1 MQYNPLG
8 KTDLRVSRLCL
19 GCMTFGEPDRGNH
32 AWTLPEESSRPIIKR
47 ALEGGINFFDTANSY
62 SDGSSEEIVGRALR
76 DFARRE
82 DVVVATKVFHR
93 VGDLPEGLS
102 RAQILRSID
111 DSLRRLGMDYVD
123 ILQIHRWD
131 YNTPIEETLEALN
144 DVVKAGKARYIGA
157 SSMHSSQFAQALELQ
172 KQHGWAQFVSMQDH
186 YNLIYREEEREM
198 LPLCYQEGVAV
209 IPWSPLARG
218 RLTRPWGETTARLVS
233 DEVGKNLYKESDEN
247 DAQIAERLTG
257 VSEELGATRAQVALA
272 WLLSKPGIKRALEG
286 GINFFDTANSYSD
299 GSSEEIVGRAL
310 RDFARREDVVVATKV
325 FHRVGDL
332 PEGLS
337 RAQILR
343 SIDDSLRRLGMDY
356 VDILQ
361 IHRWDYNTPI
371 EETLEALNDVV
382 KAGKARYIG
391 ASSMHSSQFAQAL
404 ELQKQHGWAQFVSM
418 QDHYNLI
425 YREEERE
432 MLPLCY
438 QEGVAVIPWSPLARG
453 RLTRP
458 WGETTARLVSDEVG
472 KNLYKES
479 DENDAQIAE
488 RLTGVSEELGA
499 TRAQV
504 ALAWL
509 LSKPGIAAPIIGTS
523 REEQLDELL
532 NAVDIT
538 LKPEQIAELET
549 PYKPH
554 PVVGFK

>member
-111 DSLRRLGMDYVD
+111 GSLRRLGMDYVD

-157 SSMHSSQFAQALELQ
+157 SSMHASQFAQALKLQ

-233 DEVGKNLYKESDEN
+233 DK
-247 DAQIAERLTG
+247 
-257 VSEELGATRAQVALA
+257 
-272 WLLSKPGIKRALEG
+272 
-286 GINFFDTANSYSD
+286 
-299 GSSEEIVGRAL
+299 
-310 RDFARREDVVVATKV
+310 
-325 FHRVGDL
+325 
-332 PEGLS
+332 
-337 RAQILR
+337 
-343 SIDDSLRRLGMDY
+343 
-356 VDILQ
+356 
-361 IHRWDYNTPI
+361 
-371 EETLEALNDVV
+371 
-382 KAGKARYIG
+382 
-391 ASSMHSSQFAQAL
+391 
-404 ELQKQHGWAQFVSM
+404 
-418 QDHYNLI
+418 
-425 YREEERE
+425 
-432 MLPLCY
+432 
-438 QEGVAVIPWSPLARG
+438 
-453 RLTRP
+453 
-458 WGETTARLVSDEVG
+458 VG

>member
-1 MQYNPLG
+1 MQYNTLG

-62 SDGSSEEIVGRALR
+62 SAGSSEEIVGRALR

-82 DVVVATKVFHR
+82 EVVVATKVFHR

-102 RAQILRSID
+102 RTQILRSID

-157 SSMHSSQFAQALELQ
+157 SSMHAAQFAQALALQ

-198 LPLCYQEGVAV
+198 LPLCYHEGIAV

-218 RLTRPWGETTARLVS
+218 RLTRPWGETTARSVS
-233 DEVGKNLYKESDEN
+233 DEFGKTLYSESDEN
-247 DAQIAERLTG
+247 DARIAERLTG
-257 VSEELGATRAQVALA
+257 VSE
-272 WLLSKPGIKRALEG
+272 
-286 GINFFDTANSYSD
+286 D
-299 GSSEEIVGRAL
+299 
-310 RDFARREDVVVATKV
+310 
-325 FHRVGDL
+325 
-332 PEGLS
+332 
-337 RAQILR
+337 
-343 SIDDSLRRLGMDY
+343 
-356 VDILQ
+356 
-361 IHRWDYNTPI
+361 
-371 EETLEALNDVV
+371 
-382 KAGKARYIG
+382 
-391 ASSMHSSQFAQAL
+391 
-404 ELQKQHGWAQFVSM
+404 
-418 QDHYNLI
+418 
-425 YREEERE
+425 
-432 MLPLCY
+432 
-438 QEGVAVIPWSPLARG
+438 
-453 RLTRP
+453 
-458 WGETTARLVSDEVG
+458 
-472 KNLYKES
+472 
-479 DENDAQIAE
+479 
-488 RLTGVSEELGA
+488 LGA

-532 NAVDIT
+532 GAVDLT

-549 PYKPH
+549 PYKQH